1 VLTYADEL
9 QAAHKEARA
18 FLTRFI
24 DTQMFNGFLEKRL
37 CGSGRSLLR
46 SEAELTHVIALTK
59 PQNKRMCGSGRS
71 LFRHEG

>member
-1 VLTYADEL
+1 MLTNADEL

-24 DTQMFNGFLEKRL
+24 DTQMFNGFLEKRM

-46 SEAELTHVIALTK
+46 AEAELTHAIALTK
-59 PQNKRMCGSGRS
+59 PLEKRMCGSGRS

>member
-1 VLTYADEL
+1 ML

-24 DTQMFNGFLEKRL
+24 DTQMFNGFLEKRM

-59 PQNKRMCGSGRS
+59 PLEKRMCGSRRS